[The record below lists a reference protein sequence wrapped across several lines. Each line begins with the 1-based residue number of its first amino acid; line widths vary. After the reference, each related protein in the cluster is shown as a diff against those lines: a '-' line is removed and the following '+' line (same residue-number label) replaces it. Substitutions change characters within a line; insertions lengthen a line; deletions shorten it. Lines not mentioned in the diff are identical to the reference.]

1 MAPTAAAHCATR
13 VPARSA
19 LRLALAIAAAAC
31 LATTLFALTGCASN
45 HPVTKT
51 GEACASCHSDGRVA
65 ATDPDLSS
73 ATETGLTFAID
84 SSADEVL
91 LCTASIAEDGTIVPA
106 RLETIRPDGFDA
118 VTVSR
123 PGLYALCTGEISNP
137 STTILINA
145 TENGPSDMTV
155 KL

>member
-1 MAPTAAAHCATR
+1 MLEFSRNPIAPPRIEETPIR
-13 VPARSA
+13 RI
-19 LRLALAIAAAAC
+19 LLALCVVVSLIA
-31 LATTLFALTGCASN
+31 LAGCSSN

-65 ATDPDLSS
+65 AADPDVSA

-84 SSADEVL
+84 SNAD
-91 LCTASIAEDGTIVPA
+91 DGTIVPS
-106 RLETIRPDGFDA
+106 RMETIRPDGFDA
-118 VTVSR
+118 VAVSR

-137 STTILINA
+137 NTVLINA
-145 TENGPSDMTV
+145 SENGPRDATV